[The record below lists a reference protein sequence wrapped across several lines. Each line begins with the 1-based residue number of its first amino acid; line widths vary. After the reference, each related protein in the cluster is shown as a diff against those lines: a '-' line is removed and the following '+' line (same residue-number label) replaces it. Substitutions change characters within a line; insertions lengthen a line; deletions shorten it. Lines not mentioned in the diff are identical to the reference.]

1 MWRAVPVPVGYPF
14 RLSDEALREVLA
26 EMLAD
31 PTFVSRSGID
41 DFGEL
46 AWTHQ
51 LTIVEAGVREQARRQ
66 EESAARQARWIAY
79 VSLAVAVAVV
89 ATALIFGLLE
99 YYDERSWQNQ
109 EVDILRQIRDLL
121 RR

>member
-1 MWRAVPVPVGYPF
+1 LARTVAGI
-14 RLSDEALREVLA
+14 LA
-26 EMLAD
+26 E
-31 PTFVSRSGID
+31 PTFAMRPGVE

-89 ATALIFGLLE
+89 ATALIFGLLD
-99 YYDERSWQNQ
+99 YYDERSWQDQ
-109 EVDILRQIRDLL
+109 EVEILREIRDLL

>member
-1 MWRAVPVPVGYPF
+1 M
-14 RLSDEALREVLA
+14 LS
-26 EMLAD
+26 D
-31 PTFVSRSGID
+31 PTFGSRPATE

-79 VSLAVAVAVV
+79 VSLAVAIAVV
-89 ATALIFGLLE
+89 ATTLVFGLLE
-99 YYDERSWQNQ
+99 YFGEHSWQNQ
-109 EVDILRQIRDLL
+109 EVEILREIRDLL